1 MPLNMTDNLHKD
13 FDQIMTLQMELLNSV
28 AAKYIELLEN
38 VKRNTSETK
47 YGTQNM
53 YLGFFCPS
61 LVMDK
66 TVGGFKKGKLYKD
79 IPNTKSGNYVVYDI
93 DSKGKLLRIQDI
105 NKYGTIVETYIIRE
119 NNTEFSVKFSEKK
132 LTIYDGASTR
142 TIYENGKL
150 KQFDII
156 DNASMWSEIY
166 TYNADNNKK
175 VECKRYYYVP
185 NLKGSQTSIPIGI
198 KGSPTQLFII
208 DIEIDSQEKVIKVEH
223 YELVEG
229 KKVLS
234 YVYEK

>member
-1 MPLNMTDNLHKD
+1 MTDNLYED
-13 FDQIMTLQMELLNSV
+13 FDQIMTLQMELMNSV
-28 AAKYIELLEN
+28 AEKYIELFEN
-38 VKRNTSETK
+38 VKRNTSERK

-53 YLGFFCPS
+53 YLGYFCPS

-79 IPNTKSGNYVVYDI
+79 IPNAKSGNYVVYDI
-93 DSKGKLLRIQDI
+93 DSKGKLLRIQNI
-105 NKYGTIVETYIIRE
+105 NKYGTVVETYIIRE
-119 NNTEFSVKFSEKK
+119 NNTEFSVKFSGKK
-132 LTIYDGASTR
+132 LTIYNGPSTR

-150 KQFDII
+150 KRFDII
-156 DNASMWSEIY
+156 DNASIWSEIY
-166 TYNADNNKK
+166 TYSVDNNKK

-185 NLKGSQTSIPIGI
+185 NLKGSQNSIPIGI
-198 KGSPTQLFII
+198 KGSPTQLFIM
-208 DIEIDSQEKVIKVEH
+208 DIELDSQEKVIKIEH